1 MSFVKF
7 FPNEVSMED
16 DPLVEASKEN
26 PTYKQ
31 KLTQFM
37 KGCKSIL
44 KNYMLKKSFGDPI
57 TSKHYVEF
65 FYCVNHNK
73 EVDASN

>member
-26 PTYKQ
+26 PTLQTKTNSIHEKMQ
-31 KLTQFM
+31 VNFEKL
-37 KGCKSIL
+37 
-44 KNYMLKKSFGDPI
+44 
-57 TSKHYVEF
+57 H
-65 FYCVNHNK
+65 
-73 EVDASN
+73 A

>member
-26 PTYKQ
+26 PTLQTKTNSIHERMQVNFEKLHVQ
-31 KLTQFM
+31 KIFWR
-37 KGCKSIL
+37 
-44 KNYMLKKSFGDPI
+44 P
-57 TSKHYVEF
+57 
-65 FYCVNHNK
+65 HNK
-73 EVDASN
+73 